1 MSTAAWLTQRLR
13 VIVDPAMRRR
23 AVVTILS
30 TAEPTI
36 AVQAADDLLRT
47 AIGRTDDVELSTAL
61 ATVVAACA
69 DLDYQTRARL
79 YAAARARAATHLT
92 RVLLDASP
100 PSADPTQLGR
110 QLAAER
116 PLRRD
121 SRPLTLGERKSLA
134 RTTRRDVIVQL
145 RRDPHPDVVT
155 ILLANPHVTE
165 ADVIAI
171 AAARPAVPATLTV
184 VADHPRWSARHTVRR
199 ALAFNPHTAAHVAIR
214 VATTLGPTDWRE
226 LVADHG
232 LAPALRLHV
241 EALLLSSRARR

>member
-13 VIVDPAMRRR
+13 VIVDPTMRRR
-23 AVVTILS
+23 AVVTILTS
-30 TAEPTI
+30 ADPVI

-47 AIGRTDDVELSTAL
+47 AIGRTDDAELSAVL

-69 DLDYQTRARL
+69 DLDYQARARL
-79 YAAARARAATHLT
+79 YAAAHARAATHLT

-100 PSADPTQLGR
+100 PSADPEQVGR
-110 QLAAER
+110 QLAPER

-134 RTTRRDVIVQL
+134 RTGRRDVILQV
-145 RRDPHPDVVT
+145 RRDPHPDVVA
-155 ILLANPHVTE
+155 ILLGNPHITE
-165 ADVIAI
+165 ADVVTI
-171 AAARPAVPATLTV
+171 AAARPAVPATLTL
-184 VADHPRWSARHTVRR
+184 VADHPRWSTRHVVRR

-226 LVADHG
+226 LVGDHG
-232 LAPALRLHV
+232 LAPELRAHV
-241 EALLLSSRARR
+241 EALLQASRPRR